1 MSSVQRLTFVDKPL
15 SIPRLS
21 SNVPHV
27 LLLQIPMRSPRPL
40 RHGVTLLELL
50 VVLLLMALSAAI
62 VLPALLP
69 PATALEV
76 PGAAALAHAR
86 RSAIRRGESLRFQLA
101 TDGVWALASLHDGNL
116 VDSGRVVARSQGS
129 DSVMALNVLI
139 NPLGSCLPV
148 ATDSA
153 LAMFDPLACAWRTVD
168 TP

>member
-1 MSSVQRLTFVDKPL
+1 M
-15 SIPRLS
+15 
-21 SNVPHV
+21 N
-27 LLLQIPMRSPRPL
+27 SPRPL

-50 VVLLLMALSAAI
+50 VVLILIALSAAI

-69 PATALEV
+69 PATTHEM

-86 RSAIRRGESLRFQLA
+86 RSAIRRGESLRFELA
-101 TDGVWALASLHDGNL
+101 TDGVWALASVRGGNA
-116 VDSGRVVARSQGS
+116 VDSGRVALLRQGS
-129 DSVMALNVLI
+129 DSVMALHIFI

-153 LAMFDPLACAWRTVD
+153 LATFDPLACAWRTLD